1 MLSNYV
7 LCSSKLYPAPLYS
20 KISLFAVLALALA
33 LAQAMAMA
41 LALAETLALTPKK
54 RINDNN

>member
-1 MLSNYV
+1 MLLSA
-7 LCSSKLYPAPLYS
+7 LPAPLYS